1 MAHKTAGLRG
11 KLRLL
16 TIIGFSLVLLV
27 CGGIVALF
35 LFDIEDVIYA
45 RGKIASEIAYDI
57 IGHMDGRVI
66 RLNFEEGDDV
76 EAGEVI
82 AQLDTIL
89 YDEQRVRIEAE
100 LREYEAELEVKK
112 RNGLMRL
119 VGAIIV
125 FVVITAVKETLV
137 AQGVAIASDM
147 MVNALF
153 YITALVLAGVA
164 GFGSRDYVRA
174 NGQLRAARE
183 KLGK

>member
-1 MAHKTAGLRG
+1 MGRG
-11 KLRLL
+11 SGKKSGKKQRLL
-16 TIIGFSLVLLV
+16 
-27 CGGIVALF
+27 
-35 LFDIEDVIYA
+35 E
-45 RGKIASEIAYDI
+45 EI
-57 IGHMDGRVI
+57 
-66 RLNFEEGDDV
+66 
-76 EAGEVI
+76 
-82 AQLDTIL
+82 
-89 YDEQRVRIEAE
+89 
-100 LREYEAELEVKK
+100 AELEVKK

-125 FVVITAVKETLV
+125 FVVITAVKEILV

>member
-1 MAHKTAGLRG
+1 MVIFRNLLHHAMGEVFFCETLLYWCAVKRRALARRRTREEAPMGRG
-11 KLRLL
+11 SGKKSGKKQRLL
-16 TIIGFSLVLLV
+16 
-27 CGGIVALF
+27 
-35 LFDIEDVIYA
+35 E
-45 RGKIASEIAYDI
+45 EIAE
-57 IGHMDGRVI
+57 
-66 RLNFEEGDDV
+66 F
-76 EAGEVI
+76 
-82 AQLDTIL
+82 
-89 YDEQRVRIEAE
+89 
-100 LREYEAELEVKK
+100 EVKK

>member
-1 MAHKTAGLRG
+1 MGRG
-11 KLRLL
+11 SGKKSGKKQRLL
-16 TIIGFSLVLLV
+16 
-27 CGGIVALF
+27 
-35 LFDIEDVIYA
+35 E
-45 RGKIASEIAYDI
+45 EI
-57 IGHMDGRVI
+57 
-66 RLNFEEGDDV
+66 
-76 EAGEVI
+76 
-82 AQLDTIL
+82 
-89 YDEQRVRIEAE
+89 
-100 LREYEAELEVKK
+100 AELEVKK

-164 GFGSRDYVRA
+164 GFGSRDYVLA
-174 NGQLRAARE
+174 TGQLSAARE